1 MRRFV
6 YLGLIVAILP
16 WIVIGIVREATDD
29 DTQDAYYVRAVFDN
43 ASTLVPGEDVKVA
56 GVPVGVISDLD
67 VTADKKAAVTLRIDD
82 GDFIPWKADAQCK
95 VGSQGLIGEKF
106 VDCQPGSSGAAALRK
121 IEEGDGKGERL
132 LPVDRTSS
140 PVDLDLVGDIM
151 RLPYRQRFAILISEL
166 GTGLAGRGE
175 ELNEV
180 IHRANPALRETD
192 EVLKILADQNRTLAR
207 LARDSDQVLGPLAR
221 EREHFADFIVQ
232 ANTTS
237 EASAERREDLRR
249 GIELLP
255 GFLRELKPLMA
266 DLEDFTDQ
274 GTPLLTDLNAA
285 APALG
290 RLIKAQG
297 TLSDASRESF
307 PSLGDALERGRPA
320 LIDSRP
326 LIRDL
331 GRLGKEAAP
340 VSVNL
345 DELTKSL
352 DETGAIER
360 LNDVLYYLALVSNG
374 FDGLG
379 HYLRA
384 GLVTNVCSTYATEQ
398 SPTCRSTFFDPAT
411 EVASARALEPAQADA
426 ARQTGGGS
434 VAPTGSL
441 LQDLL
446 GQGGDPSVDRRREQ
460 NMDALRRRAQ
470 QRRSPALLEGRSPA
484 LSGAEAG
491 LDYLLGSD
499 GP

>member
-6 YLGLIVAILP
+6 YLGLLVALLP
-16 WIVIGIVREATDD
+16 WIVIGIVRESTDD
-29 DTQDAYYVRAVFDN
+29 DTQEHYFVRAIFDN
-43 ASTLVPGEDVKVA
+43 ASTLVAGEDVKVA

-67 VTADKKAAVTLRIDD
+67 VTDDKKAAVTLRIDD
-82 GDFIPWKADAQCK
+82 EDFTPWKTDASCK

-106 VDCQPGSSGAAALRK
+106 VDCEPGSTSAEQLAK
-121 IEEGDGKGERL
+121 IDDGPGEGERL
-132 LPVDRTSS
+132 LPVENTSS
-140 PVDLDLVGDIM
+140 PVDLDLIGDIM
-151 RLPYRQRFAILISEL
+151 RLPYRQRFAILLSEF
-166 GTGLAGRGE
+166 GTGLAGRGGD
-175 ELNEV
+175 LNEV

-207 LARDSDQVLGPLAR
+207 LVADSDRVLGPLAR
-221 EREHFADFIVQ
+221 ERESFADFIVQ
-232 ANTTS
+232 ANRTA
-237 EASAERREDLRR
+237 EASAERRDDLRESIR
-249 GIELLP
+249 LLP
-255 GFLRELKPLMA
+255 AFLRELRPLMA

-297 TLSDASRESF
+297 TLSDASRDAF

-320 LIDSRP
+320 LIEARP

-331 GRLGKEAAP
+331 GRLGRQAAP
-340 VSVNL
+340 VSVDL

-352 DETGAIER
+352 NETGGVER
-360 LNDVLYYLALVSNG
+360 LNDLLYYLALVSNG

-384 GLVTNVCSTYATEQ
+384 GLVTNVCSTYALEQ
-398 SPTCRSTFFDPAT
+398 SSTCRSTFFDPAA
-411 EVASARALEPAQADA
+411 EISSASASGRLAPANARPS
-426 ARQTGGGS
+426 RQTGGGS

-446 GQGGDPSVDRRREQ
+446 GQGGDPSVRRRREQ
-460 NMDALRRRAQ
+460 NLEALRERA
-470 QRRSPALLEGRSPA
+470 REGRSPA
-484 LSGAEAG
+484 LDGAEAG
-491 LDYLLGSD
+491 LDYLLGSESR
-499 GP
+499 